1 MGFLPNGMYGNVPY
15 WPRVLPAAAPLE
27 ASVARMM
34 DTPVVQFYTKA
45 FFEELAR
52 HLNEDADWAKWGKA
66 LNARILCSAIDLKRS
81 FLIDIKKG
89 RVATKEATI
98 ETPANYKFEGRYEAW
113 MALCK
118 GEAELQKLIVAG
130 KIRFTGSMPD
140 LMGLAG
146 PLNRIVMVARSFPK
160 TF

>member
-1 MGFLPNGMYGNVPY
+1 MATFPIGPGFFRLP
-15 WPRVLPAAAPLE
+15 PA
-27 ASVARMM
+27 SKGTVVTMM
-34 DTPVVQFYTKA
+34 ESPAVQFYTKA

-52 HLNEDADWAKWGKA
+52 RLNEDADWARWGKA
-66 LNARILCSAIDLKRS
+66 LTARIHCTAIDLKRS

-89 RVATKEATI
+89 RVATKEAKPD
-98 ETPANYKFEGRYEAW
+98 TPANYKFEGKYEAW

-118 GEAELQKLIVAG
+118 GESELQQLIMAG

>member
-1 MGFLPNGMYGNVPY
+1 MVTMMES
-15 WPRVLPAAAPLE
+15 PA
-27 ASVARMM
+27 
-34 DTPVVQFYTKA
+34 VQFYTKA
-45 FFEELAR
+45 FFEELAAR
-52 HLNEDADWAKWGKA
+52 LNQDADWARWGKA
-66 LNARILCSAIDLKRS
+66 LTARIHCTAIDLKRS

-89 RVATKEATI
+89 RVATKEAKPD
-98 ETPANYKFEGRYEAW
+98 TPANYKFEGKYEAW

-118 GEAELQKLIVAG
+118 GESELQQLIMAG